1 MDYIDVVV
9 EIPLHT
15 NIKYELNK
23 ESGMLVVDRLL
34 QTLMVYPANYGFIPK
49 TLAKDGDPLDAL
61 VVCPYQ
67 LIPGCSI
74 SSKPIGIIYM
84 EDEKGLDEKIICV
97 PSEKVDKTYV
107 GVEDM
112 DDLPKQTVDEFIHFF
127 EHYKDLEVGKYVK
140 ILGTGN
146 ANDACKLIESYKISS

>member
-1 MDYIDVVV
+1 MSKDLEKNID
-9 EIPLHT
+9 
-15 NIKYELNK
+15 NK
-23 ESGMLVVDRLL
+23 EVEEVKVR
-34 QTLMVYPANYGFIPK
+34 Y
-49 TLAKDGDPLDAL
+49 
-61 VVCPYQ
+61 
-67 LIPGCSI
+67 
-74 SSKPIGIIYM
+74 
-84 EDEKGLDEKIICV
+84 DESGLDEKIICV

-107 GVEDM
+107 GVKDM